1 MRNTSPALTPRAAI
15 VTLYGAF
22 VRRLGNWTAI
32 ADLVVLL
39 GDLGIDE
46 QSARSAIARLKRTGL
61 LESVT
66 HFGCAGYVAGEQLLD
81 VLRDGDVR
89 IFHSEIA
96 ADLDDGWVL
105 VVFSVPE
112 AQRDRRHLLR
122 TRLAGLGC
130 GPLAPGVWMAPRRVA
145 LDVRRIV
152 QRLDLAQFTSIF
164 EGSYEGFTDV
174 QTLAVSTW
182 DVSALVRHYGA
193 FTKRHQRMLSRWEG
207 CDHGSR
213 TAFVD
218 YVTLL
223 EDWRRLAYE
232 DPGLPDELSACA
244 PQRRTAY
251 EVFTKGVG
259 LLADPAMDHVENT
272 IGPRRLSR
280 GTGSGR

>member
-22 VRRLGNWTAI
+22 IRRLGNWVAI

-39 GDLGIDE
+39 ADLGIDE

-61 LESVT
+61 LTSGR
-66 HFGCAGYVAGEQLLD
+66 HFGSAGYAAGEQLLD

-89 IFHSEIA
+89 IFQSEIA

-105 VVFSVPE
+105 IVFSVPE

-145 LDVRRIV
+145 LDVRRIL
-152 QRLDLAQFTSIF
+152 QRLDLARYTSMF
-164 EGSYEGFTDV
+164 EGRYQGFADV
-174 QTLAVSTW
+174 QTFAASAW
-182 DVSALVRHYGA
+182 DVGALVRHYGA
-193 FTKRHQRMLSRWEG
+193 FTRRHQRMLSRWEAH
-207 CDHGSR
+207 DHGVR
-213 TAFVD
+213 AAFVD

-244 PQRRTAY
+244 PQRRAAY
-251 EVFTKGVG
+251 EVFMNGVG
-259 LLADPAMDHVENT
+259 LLADPAMRHVENT
-272 IGPRRLSR
+272 IGQRRLSR
-280 GTGSGR
+280 DNA

>member
-1 MRNTSPALTPRAAI
+1 MRNTTPALTPRAAI

-22 VRRLGNWTAI
+22 VRRLGNWMAI

-39 GDLGIDE
+39 GDLGVDE

-61 LESVT
+61 LESST

-89 IFHSEIA
+89 IFQSEIA
-96 ADLDDGWVL
+96 ANLDDGWVL

-145 LDVRRIV
+145 PDVRRIV
-152 QRLDLAQFTSIF
+152 QRLDLAQFTSLF
-164 EGSYEGFTDV
+164 EGTYEGFNDV
-174 QTLAVSTW
+174 QTLATSTW

-193 FTKRHQRMLSRWEG
+193 FTKRHQRMLSRWEAG
-207 CDHGSR
+207 DAGAR
-213 TAFVD
+213 AAFVD
-218 YVTLL
+218 YVGLL

-244 PQRRTAY
+244 PQRRAAY
-251 EVFTKGVG
+251 EVFTKGVD
-259 LLADPAMDHVENT
+259 LLADPAMSHVET
-272 IGPRRLSR
+272 AIGPRRLSR

>member
-1 MRNTSPALTPRAAI
+1 MRTTSPALTPRAAI

-22 VRRLGNWTAI
+22 VRRLGNWVAI

-39 GDLGIDE
+39 ADLGIDE

-61 LESVT
+61 LESST
-66 HFGCAGYVAGEQLLD
+66 HFGCAGYAAGEQLLD
-81 VLRDGDVR
+81 VLRDGDLR

-105 VVFSVPE
+105 IVFSVPE
-112 AQRDRRHLLR
+112 TQRDRRHLLR

-145 LDVRRIV
+145 LDVRRILD
-152 QRLDLAQFTSIF
+152 RLDLAQFTSMF
-164 EGSYEGFTDV
+164 EGSYQGFTDV
-174 QTLAVSTW
+174 QTLAASTW
-182 DVSALVRHYGA
+182 DVSLLVRHYGA
-193 FTKRHQRMLSRWEG
+193 FTRRHQRVLTRWEAHDLG
-207 CDHGSR
+207 AR
-213 TAFVD
+213 AAFVD
-218 YVTLL
+218 YVKLL

-244 PQRRTAY
+244 PHRRSAY

-259 LLADPAMDHVENT
+259 LLADPAMRHVENT
-272 IGPRRLSR
+272 IGPRLLNRDM
-280 GTGSGR
+280 GSAH